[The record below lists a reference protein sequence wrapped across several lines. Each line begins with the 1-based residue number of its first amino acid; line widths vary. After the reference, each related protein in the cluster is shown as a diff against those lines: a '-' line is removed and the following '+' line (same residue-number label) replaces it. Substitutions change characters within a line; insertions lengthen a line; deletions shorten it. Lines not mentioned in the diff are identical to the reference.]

1 MAHHFSVRLAT
12 LAVAGVTALGITTA
26 PAFANGTHPGP
37 NDEHS
42 SMRSNHDHNDNNDHG
57 RRHRHDDCREFL
69 RHHAGEENHHRK
81 GEEHSRR
88 WMDECNN
95 VEHHHR
101 HHHHGERDNG
111 RESATNRMS

>member
-69 RHHAGEENHHRK
+69 RHRGEENHHRK

>member
-42 SMRSNHDHNDNNDHG
+42 SMRSGHDHDDNNDHG
-57 RRHRHDDCREFL
+57 RRHRHDHCREFF
-69 RHHAGEENHHRK
+69 RHHAGEENHNRRAEEERSRK
-81 GEEHSRR
+81 R
-88 WMDECNN
+88 MDECSN

-101 HHHHGERDNG
+101 HHWEREHG
-111 RESATNRMS
+111 REFATNRMS